1 MLLLTFCRPVEPL
14 RHRGQRK
21 INIDILVTMET
32 WRSPKFFFRWQ
43 EYTKTVEKEVK
54 GTTVTCSPLYNSIRT
69 LRAAAT
75 KVNSEQKVLSLE
87 NCCSS
92 YAELTVYHTAF
103 CALMT
108 KRHEHFQELQKQLL
122 SKQLNKDSL
131 KIRQLNDR
139 LMQTERAF
147 TSREGIFKLEWF
159 KHLVSRYSCAKHS
172 PSSLEIA

>member
-1 MLLLTFCRPVEPL
+1 MSLLLWKHDEAL
-14 RHRGQRK
+14 
-21 INIDILVTMET
+21 N
-32 WRSPKFFFRWQ
+32 FFQWQ
-43 EYTKTVEKEVK
+43 EYTKAVENEVK

-75 KVNSEQKVLSLE
+75 KVNNEQKVPSLE
-87 NCCSS
+87 NCCLS
-92 YAELTVYHTAF
+92 YCKTYSLPYCVLCTV
-103 CALMT
+103 MT
-108 KRHEHFQELQKQLL
+108 KRHGHFQELKKQLL